1 MVKYKAPLREYEFIL
16 REVLDIEKE
25 LGSYPEYSEA
35 TWDMIEMISEQFA
48 KINEDYWLPSAKVGD
63 EVGVKFDNGNV
74 IVPDSMKEATK
85 IVIEGGLTQLFG
97 HQEYGG
103 MEFPNVI
110 SVLSD
115 EMSCAA
121 NMSLGIYLGLTKG
134 AYHCIHKHGSEEIRQ
149 RYLPKFLS
157 GEWFGTMCL
166 TEAHCG
172 TDLGLIRTTATPD
185 GDKYSVS
192 GQKIFISC
200 GEHDMAENII
210 HLVLARLPDAPKGV
224 KGISLFLI
232 PKYKVNNDGTL
243 GDHNNVNCVSIEE
256 KMGVHGSATC
266 VMSFEDS
273 EGYLIGELNE
283 GLAAMFSMMNTERIA
298 VGLQGLGQAEIAYQ
312 NALAYAKDR
321 IQGRDLKG
329 PKNPDDE
336 ADPLIVHPDIRRML
350 MRSKAL
356 IDSGRMLASWTAL
369 SIDKS
374 EKDPDP
380 KVRKEHNDLV
390 ELMTPIIKALLTD
403 YGVEITSEMMQV
415 FGGHGYIKE
424 YGMEQFYRD
433 VRIAPIWEGTNGIQ
447 ALDLAGRKMPQH
459 MGRLL
464 RRFFHPALEFIED
477 NKDDANMKEFV
488 EPFRKALKGLQ
499 KTTLYMAQKGLSNP
513 YEIGA
518 AATDYL
524 RQFGLVAMGYMWLL
538 MLKVAYAKEDT
549 DSYYEHKI
557 ITARFFFERILPE
570 TLSRAIAIGSGS
582 KTMMSLPDEGF
593 DSVHKFTGAAN

>member
-1 MVKYKAPLREYEFIL
+1 MVQYKSPLREYEFIL
-16 REVLDIEKE
+16 REVLQIENE

-35 TWDMIEMISEQFA
+35 TWDMIEMISEQFG
-48 KINEDYWLPSAKVGD
+48 KINEDYWLPSAREGD
-63 EVGVKFDNGNV
+63 EVGVIFDDGKV
-74 IVPDSMKEATK
+74 IVPESMKEATNV
-85 IVIEGGLTQLFG
+85 VIEAGLTQLFG

-110 SVLSD
+110 NVLSD
-115 EMSCAA
+115 EMSCAS

-134 AYHCIHKHGSEEIRQ
+134 AYHCIHKHGSKEIRHM
-149 RYLPKFLS
+149 YLPKFLS

-172 TDLGLIRTTATPD
+172 TDLGLIRTTSKPN
-185 GDKYSVS
+185 GDNYLVS

-200 GEHDMAENII
+200 GEHDMGDNII

-224 KGISLFLI
+224 KGISLFLV
-232 PKYKVNNDGTL
+232 PKYKVNDDGTL
-243 GDHNNVNCVSIEE
+243 GEHNSVNCVSIEE

-266 VMSFEDS
+266 VMSFENS
-273 EGYLIGELNE
+273 EGYLIGKPNE

-329 PKNPDDE
+329 PKNPEDE

-350 MRSKAL
+350 LRSKAL
-356 IDSGRMLASWTAL
+356 IDSGRMLACWTAL

-380 KVRKEHNDLV
+380 KVRKENGDLV

-403 YGVEITSEMMQV
+403 YGVEITSEMLQI

-464 RRFFHPALEFIED
+464 RRFFHPALEFIEN
-477 NKDDANMKEFV
+477 NKDNNDLKEFI
-488 EPFRKALKGLQ
+488 EPFAKSLKGLQ

-538 MLKVAYAKEDT
+538 MLEVAFKKQSLDN
-549 DSYYEHKI
+549 YYEHKI

-593 DSVHKFTGAAN
+593 ESAHKFTGAAN

>member
-16 REVLDIEKE
+16 REVLGIEKE

-48 KINEDYWLPSAKVGD
+48 KMNEDYWLPSAKEGD
-63 EVGVKFDNGNV
+63 EVGVKFEDGNV
-74 IVPDSMKEATK
+74 VVPDSMKEATK
-85 IVIEGGLTQLFG
+85 VVIEGGLTQLFG

-134 AYHCIHKHGSEEIRQ
+134 AYHCIHKHGSQEIRQ

-172 TDLGLIRTTATPD
+172 TDLGLIRTTAKPE
-185 GDKYSVS
+185 GDSYSVS

-200 GEHDMAENII
+200 GEHDMGENII

-232 PKYKVNNDGTL
+232 PKFKVKDDGSL
-243 GDHNNVNCVSIEE
+243 GDFNNVNCVSIEE

-266 VMSFEDS
+266 VMSFEGS
-273 EGYLIGELNE
+273 EGYLIGELND
-283 GLAAMFSMMNTERIA
+283 GLAAMISMMNTERIA

-312 NALAYAKDR
+312 NALAYSKDR

-329 PKNPDDE
+329 ARNPDDE
-336 ADPLIVHPDIRRML
+336 ADPLIVHPDVRRML
-350 MRSKAL
+350 MRSKSL
-356 IDSGRMLASWTAL
+356 IDSGRMLACWTAL
-369 SIDKS
+369 AIDRY

-380 KVRKEHNDLV
+380 KVRKENNDLV

-403 YGVEITSEMMQV
+403 YGVEITSEMLQI

-464 RRFFHPALEFIED
+464 RRFFHPALDFIENNKDDEELKEFIE
-477 NKDDANMKEFV
+477 
-488 EPFRKALKGLQ
+488 PFAKALKGLQ
-499 KTTLYMAQKGLSNP
+499 KTSMYMAQKGLSNP

-538 MLKVAYAKEDT
+538 MLEVAFSKKDV
-549 DSYYEHKI
+549 DPYYEHKI

>member
-1 MVKYKAPLREYEFIL
+1 
-16 REVLDIEKE
+16 
-25 LGSYPEYSEA
+25 
-35 TWDMIEMISEQFA
+35 
-48 KINEDYWLPSAKVGD
+48 
-63 EVGVKFDNGNV
+63 
-74 IVPDSMKEATK
+74 
-85 IVIEGGLTQLFG
+85 
-97 HQEYGG
+97 
-103 MEFPNVI
+103 
-110 SVLSD
+110 
-115 EMSCAA
+115 
-121 NMSLGIYLGLTKG
+121 
-134 AYHCIHKHGSEEIRQ
+134 
-149 RYLPKFLS
+149 
-157 GEWFGTMCL
+157 MCL

-172 TDLGLIRTTATPD
+172 TDLGLIRTTAKPE
-185 GDKYSVS
+185 GDSYSVS

-200 GEHDMAENII
+200 GEHDMGENII

-232 PKYKVNNDGTL
+232 PKFKVKDDGSL
-243 GDHNNVNCVSIEE
+243 GDFNNVNCVSIEE

-266 VMSFEDS
+266 VMSFEGS
-273 EGYLIGELNE
+273 EGYLIGELND

-312 NALAYAKDR
+312 NALAYSKDR

-329 PKNPDDE
+329 ARNPDDE
-336 ADPLIVHPDIRRML
+336 ADPLIVHPDVRRML
-350 MRSKAL
+350 MRSKSL
-356 IDSGRMLASWTAL
+356 IDSGRMLACWTAL
-369 SIDKS
+369 AIDRY

-380 KVRKEHNDLV
+380 KVRKENNDLV

-403 YGVEITSEMMQV
+403 YGVEITSEMLQI

-464 RRFFHPALEFIED
+464 RRFFHPALDFIENNKDDEELKEFIE
-477 NKDDANMKEFV
+477 
-488 EPFRKALKGLQ
+488 PFAKALKGLQ
-499 KTTLYMAQKGLSNP
+499 KTSMYMAQKGLSNP

-538 MLKVAYAKEDT
+538 MLEVAFAKKDV

>member
-16 REVLDIEKE
+16 REVLGIEKE

-48 KINEDYWLPSAKVGD
+48 KMNEDYWLPSAKEGD
-63 EVGVKFDNGNV
+63 EVGVKFENGSV
-74 IVPDSMKEATK
+74 FVPNSMKEATK
-85 IVIEGGLTQLFG
+85 VVIDGGLTQLFG

-121 NMSLGIYLGLTKG
+121 NMSLGIYMGLTKG

-172 TDLGLIRTTATPD
+172 TDLGLIRTSAKPE
-185 GDKYSVS
+185 GDNFSVS

-200 GEHDMAENII
+200 GEHDMGDNII
-210 HLVLARLPDAPKGV
+210 HLVLARLPDAPEGV

-232 PKYKVNNDGTL
+232 PKFKVNDDGSL
-243 GDHNNVNCVSIEE
+243 GEHNNVNCVSIEE

-273 EGYLIGELNE
+273 EGYLIGELND

-312 NALAYAKDR
+312 NALAYSKDR

-329 PKNPDDE
+329 ARNPEDE
-336 ADPLIVHPDIRRML
+336 ADPLIVHPDVRRML
-350 MRSKAL
+350 MRSKSL
-356 IDSGRMLASWTAL
+356 IDSGRMLACWTAL
-369 SIDKS
+369 AIDRY

-380 KVRKEHNDLV
+380 KVRKENNDLV

-403 YGVEITSEMMQV
+403 YGVEITSEMLQI

-464 RRFFHPALEFIED
+464 RRFFHPALDFIESNKDDDELKEFIE
-477 NKDDANMKEFV
+477 
-488 EPFRKALKGLQ
+488 PFGKALKGLQ
-499 KTTLYMAQKGLSNP
+499 KTSMYMAQKGLSNP

-538 MLKVAYAKEDT
+538 MLKVAFSKKDV
-549 DSYYEHKI
+549 DSYYQHKI

-570 TLSRAIAIGSGS
+570 TLSRAIAISSGS
-582 KTMMSLPDEGF
+582 RTMMSLPDEGF
-593 DSVHKFTGAAN
+593 DSVHKFTGAVN

>member
-16 REVLDIEKE
+16 REVLGIEKE

-63 EVGVKFDNGNV
+63 EVGVKFEDGNV
-74 IVPDSMKEATK
+74 IVPESMKEATNV
-85 IVIEGGLTQLFG
+85 VIEGGLTQLFG

-110 SVLSD
+110 NVLSD

-134 AYHCIHKHGSEEIRQ
+134 AYHCIHKHGSQEIRQ

-172 TDLGLIRTTATPD
+172 TDLGLIRTSAKPD
-185 GDKYSVS
+185 GDNYLVS

-200 GEHDMAENII
+200 GEHDMGENII

-232 PKYKVNNDGTL
+232 PKFKVNDDGTI
-243 GDHNNVNCVSIEE
+243 GERNNVNCVSIEE

-266 VMSFEDS
+266 VMSFEES
-273 EGYLIGELNE
+273 TGYLIGELND

-312 NALAYAKDR
+312 NALAYSKDR

-329 PKNPDDE
+329 ARNPEDE
-336 ADPLIVHPDIRRML
+336 ADPLIVHPDVRRML
-350 MRSKAL
+350 LRSKAI
-356 IDSGRMLASWTAL
+356 IDSGRMLACWTAL
-369 SIDKS
+369 AIDKY
-374 EKDPDP
+374 EKDPDSS
-380 KVRKEHNDLV
+380 VRKENFDLV
-390 ELMTPIIKALLTD
+390 ELMTPIIKAMLTD
-403 YGVEITSEMMQV
+403 YGVEITSEMLQI

-464 RRFFHPALEFIED
+464 RRFFHPALDFIED
-477 NKDDANMKEFV
+477 NKEDDNLKEFI
-488 EPFRKALKGLQ
+488 EPFAKALKGLQ
-499 KTTLYMAQKGLSNP
+499 KTSMYMAQRGLSNP

-538 MLKVAYAKEDT
+538 MLKVAFEKKDL
-549 DSYYEHKI
+549 DNYYEHKI

-570 TLSRAIAIGSGS
+570 TLSRAIAISSGS

>member
-1 MVKYKAPLREYEFIL
+1 MVQYKAPLREYEFIL
-16 REVLDIEKE
+16 REVLQIENE
-25 LGSYPEYSEA
+25 LGPYPEYSEA
-35 TWDMIEMISEQFA
+35 TWDMIEMISEQFG
-48 KINEDYWLPSAKVGD
+48 KINEDYWLPSAKEGD
-63 EVGVKFDNGNV
+63 DVGVTFAEGKV
-74 IVPDSMKEATK
+74 IVPESMKEATRV
-85 IVIEGGLTQLFG
+85 VIEAGLTQLFG

-110 SVLSD
+110 NVLSD
-115 EMSCAA
+115 ELSCAT

-134 AYHCIHKHGSEEIRQ
+134 AYHCIHKHGSKEIRQ

-172 TDLGLIRTTATPD
+172 TDLGLIRTAAKPI
-185 GDKYSVS
+185 GNHYLVS

-200 GEHDMAENII
+200 GEHDMGDNII

-224 KGISLFLI
+224 KGISLFLV
-232 PKYKVNNDGTL
+232 PKFKVKDDGTV
-243 GDHNNVNCVSIEE
+243 GDNNNVNCVSIED

-266 VMSFEDS
+266 VMSFENS

-312 NALAYAKDR
+312 NALSYAKDR

-329 PKNPDDE
+329 PKNPEDE

-350 MRSKAL
+350 LRSKAL
-356 IDSGRMLASWTAL
+356 IDSGRMLACWTAL
-369 SIDKS
+369 AIDRS

-380 KVRKEHNDLV
+380 EIRKKNGDLV

-403 YGVEITSEMMQV
+403 YGVEITSEMMQI

-447 ALDLAGRKMPQH
+447 ALDLAGRKMPQN

-464 RRFFHPALEFIED
+464 RRFFHPALEFIEK
-477 NKDDANMKEFV
+477 NKDNSNLKEFIK
-488 EPFRKALKGLQ
+488 PFAKSIKGLQ

-538 MLKVAYAKEDT
+538 MLEVAFKKQNVDN
-549 DSYYEHKI
+549 YYNHKI

>member
-1 MVKYKAPLREYEFIL
+1 MVQYKAPLREYEFIL
-16 REVLDIEKE
+16 REVLQIEKE

-35 TWDMIEMISEQFA
+35 TWDMIEMISEQFG
-48 KINEDYWLPSAKVGD
+48 KINEDFWLPSAKEGD
-63 EVGVKFDNGNV
+63 EVGVIFDEGNV
-74 IVPDSMKEATK
+74 IVPESMKKATEV
-85 IVIEGGLTQLFG
+85 VIEAGLTQLFG

-110 SVLSD
+110 NVLSD
-115 EMSCAA
+115 EMSCAS

-134 AYHCIHKHGSEEIRQ
+134 AYHCIHKHGSKEIREM
-149 RYLPKFLS
+149 YLPKFLS

-172 TDLGLIRTTATPD
+172 TDLGLIRTTAKPN
-185 GDKYSVS
+185 GDRYSVS

-200 GEHDMAENII
+200 GDHDMAENII
-210 HLVLARLPDAPKGV
+210 HLVLARLPGAPKGV
-224 KGISLFLI
+224 KGISLFLV
-232 PKYKVNNDGTL
+232 PKYRVNKDGTL
-243 GDHNNVNCVSIEE
+243 GEHNSVNCVSIEE

-273 EGYLIGELNE
+273 EGYLIGDLNE
-283 GLAAMFSMMNTERIA
+283 GLTAMFSMMNTERIA

-312 NALAYAKDR
+312 NALAYSRDR
-321 IQGRDLKG
+321 IQGRDLKE
-329 PKNPDDE
+329 PRNPDEE
-336 ADPLIVHPDIRRML
+336 ADPLLVHPDIRRML

-356 IDSGRMLASWTAL
+356 IDSGRMLACWTSL
-369 SIDKS
+369 SIDRS

-380 KVRKEHNDLV
+380 KVRKENEDIV

-403 YGVEITSEMMQV
+403 YGVEITSEMMQI

-464 RRFFHPALEFIED
+464 RRFFHPALEFIKN
-477 NKDDANMKEFV
+477 NKDDANLKEFL
-488 EPFRKALKGLQ
+488 EPFEKSLKGLQ

-538 MLKVAYAKEDT
+538 MLEVAFKKKDL
-549 DSYYEHKI
+549 DNYYEHKI

-582 KTMMSLPDEGF
+582 QTMMSLPDEGF

>member
-1 MVKYKAPLREYEFIL
+1 MVKYKAPLREYEFVL
-16 REVLDIEKE
+16 REVLQIEKE
-25 LGSYPEYSEA
+25 LGSYPSYSEA
-35 TWDMIEMISEQFA
+35 TWDMIEMISEQFG
-48 KINEDYWLPSAKVGD
+48 KINEDYWLKSSKDGD
-63 EVGVKFDNGNV
+63 EIGVIFDEGKV
-74 IVPDSMKEATK
+74 TVPESMKEATK
-85 IVIEGGLTQLFG
+85 VVIESGLTQLFG

-110 SVLSD
+110 NVLSD
-115 EMSCAA
+115 EMSCAS

-134 AYHCIHKHGSEEIRQ
+134 AYHCIHKHGSKKIRNM
-149 RYLPKFLS
+149 YLPKFLS

-172 TDLGLIRTTATPD
+172 TDLGLIRTSAKPNNNV
-185 GDKYSVS
+185 YLVS

-224 KGISLFLI
+224 QGISLFLV
-232 PKYKVNNDGTL
+232 PKYKVKEDGTL
-243 GDHNNVNCVSIEE
+243 GGKNGVNCVSIEE

-266 VMSFEDS
+266 VMSFEKS

-298 VGLQGLGQAEIAYQ
+298 VGLQGLGQSEIAYQ
-312 NALAYAKDR
+312 NALSYAKDR
-321 IQGRDLKG
+321 IQGRDLKE
-329 PKNPDDE
+329 PRNPEEE
-336 ADPLIVHPDIRRML
+336 ADPLIVHPDVRRML
-350 MRSKAL
+350 LRSKSL
-356 IDSGRMLASWTAL
+356 IDSGRMLACWTAL
-369 SIDKS
+369 AIDKS
-374 EKDPDP
+374 EKDTDA
-380 KVRKEHNDLV
+380 KVRKENGELV
-390 ELMTPIIKALLTD
+390 ELMTPIVKALLTD
-403 YGVEITSEMMQV
+403 YGVEITSDMLQI

-447 ALDLAGRKMPQH
+447 ALDLAGRKMPQK

-464 RRFFHPALEFIED
+464 RRFFHPALEFIEK
-477 NKDDANMKEFV
+477 NKEDEDLKEFV
-488 EPFRKALKGLQ
+488 IPFSKALKGLQ
-499 KTTLYMAQKGLSNP
+499 KTTLYMAQKGLANP

-524 RQFGLVAMGYMWLL
+524 RQFGLVAMAYMWLL
-538 MLKVAYAKEDT
+538 MLEVAFSKRSENE
-549 DSYYEHKI
+549 YYEHKI
-557 ITARFFFERILPE
+557 TTARFFYERILPE

-593 DSVHKFTGAAN
+593 DSIHQFTGVT

>member
-35 TWDMIEMISEQFA
+35 TWDMIEMVSEQFA
-48 KINEDYWLPSAKVGD
+48 KINEDYWLPSAKEGD

-232 PKYKVNNDGTL
+232 PKYKVNEDGTL

-447 ALDLAGRKMPQH
+447 ALDLAGRKMPQN

-464 RRFFHPALEFIED
+464 RRFFHPALEFIDD
-477 NKDDANMKEFV
+477 NKDDDNMKEFV
-488 EPFRKALKGLQ
+488 EPFGKALKGLQ

-538 MLKVAYAKEDT
+538 MLKVAYAKKDT

>member
-35 TWDMIEMISEQFA
+35 TWDMIEMVSEQFA
-48 KINEDYWLPSAKVGD
+48 KINEDYWLPSAKEGD

-232 PKYKVNNDGTL
+232 PKYKVNEDGTL

-350 MRSKAL
+350 MRSKTL

-488 EPFRKALKGLQ
+488 EPFGKALKGLQ

-538 MLKVAYAKEDT
+538 MLKVAYAKKDT

-570 TLSRAIAIGSGS
+570 TLSRAIAISSGS

-593 DSVHKFTGAAN
+593 DTVHKFTGAAN

>member
-35 TWDMIEMISEQFA
+35 TWDMIEMVSEQFA
-48 KINEDYWLPSAKVGD
+48 KINEDYWLPSAKEGD

-488 EPFRKALKGLQ
+488 EPFGKALKGLQ

-538 MLKVAYAKEDT
+538 MLKVAYAKKDT